1 LTTYSNSTSGD
12 AHSSDSLF
20 DLGDENNLIG
30 QIHHLINSNLEY
42 SLVLQ
47 SDAGTALRTEVKIPD
62 GWERSDYCRLIIKYL
77 YSKIFKDFSPRHKKS
92 ILSHIQTF
100 FDFLTELDKDTDP
113 NTTSILFPKYFH
125 HVNLQYSEYT
135 NFKRKISLRRVLLWA
150 KDETA
155 RGNPVEHWNDVTRK
169 ILKSLPDTPP
179 PRSTAL
185 PSSSEKVKT
194 DVDDYEF
201 FLSTR
206 SFFAWYLLKMQALK
220 EEVLR
225 KDISLKDDIL
235 KLAMKRGLSEIT
247 NPLCDTFL
255 AQGKYCEETID
266 LHSRIKKA
274 ILEVSENNLML
285 LEYAYFRNYSVWM
298 ETNELINN
306 HLQLPNITI
315 DAIKEAIGSKFFA
328 LGFSFS
334 ELLAPS
340 ISEVYAMSFFLAT
353 DRIQSSGQDQL
364 TLDQCKLTQKGVQVV
379 GYEKA
384 RSSGSGKS
392 TAIYSKNTVAYAVYS
407 KWKESMEFFY
417 ELQPHHIRLKKFIPL
432 TTEQIRDQVKYLT
445 KDNLSF
451 YLPQLFSCISRNTAI
466 SEDPRTKL
474 LLDSLHGKI
483 ERANSERTHKGVIR
497 YQRRERVLDRLG
509 HQSIAQSRAL
519 LEQKPISNL
528 SSSANDEIDANL
540 SAHSA
545 ATKKNIYKDRTTS
558 NTVLKAGR
566 DFSKGVSQKMI
577 DSATSVSSLLKGT
590 SILTLK
596 QVEEV
601 LGLNSQWSKYADIE
615 SINRV
620 VVEAEKRGY
629 STGTF
634 AELSHDGQTIIIC
647 TPMVAAF
654 IQGEINHIDKN
665 IDGLFSINPQ
675 KVDKFKLRKLFLA
688 EVLKNFPRKVV
699 KDGINLLS
707 KYNFPYPPLS

>member
-1 LTTYSNSTSGD
+1 MTTPSNSTSGV
-12 AHSSDSLF
+12 AHISDSIF

-42 SLVLQ
+42 SLVRQ
-47 SDAGTALRTEVKIPD
+47 SDSGISLRTSVRIPD
-62 GWERSDYCRLIIKYL
+62 GWERSDYCRLIISFL
-77 YSKIFKDFSPRHKKS
+77 YSKTFKDFSPRHKKS
-92 ILSHIQTF
+92 ILSHIKSF
-100 FDFLTELDKDTDP
+100 FEFLTGLDKNTDP
-113 NTTSILFPKYFH
+113 NTTSILFPKYSH
-125 HVNLQYSEYT
+125 HVNSKYTEYT
-135 NFKRKISLRRVLLWA
+135 NFKHRISLRRILLWA
-150 KDETA
+150 KDEVA
-155 RGNPVEHWNDVTRK
+155 RGNPVGHWSDVTRK
-169 ILKSLPDTPP
+169 ILKSLPNTPP

-206 SFFAWYLLKMQALK
+206 SFFGWYLLKMQALK
-220 EEVLR
+220 EEVLQ

-235 KLAMKRGLSEIT
+235 KLAKKKGLSEIT
-247 NPLCDTFL
+247 HPLNDTYL
-255 AQGKYCEETID
+255 VQGKYSEDTID
-266 LHSRIKKA
+266 LHDRIKKA
-274 ILEVSENNLML
+274 ILEISENNVML
-285 LEYAYFRNYSVWM
+285 LEVAYFRNYSVWM
-298 ETNELINN
+298 ETNKFIHN
-306 HLQLPNITI
+306 HLKLPDITI
-315 DAIKEAIGSKFFA
+315 DGIKEAIANKFFA

-340 ISEVYAMSFFLAT
+340 ISEVYAMSHFLAT
-353 DRIQSSGQDQL
+353 ERIQSSGQNQL

-392 TAIYSKNTVAYAVYS
+392 TAIYPKNTVAYAVYS
-407 KWKESMEFFY
+407 KWKESMEHFY
-417 ELQPHHIRLKKFIPL
+417 ELQPDHLRLKKFIPL
-432 TTEQIRDQVKYLT
+432 TTEQIRDQIKCLS

-466 SEDPRTKL
+466 SEDPRTKII
-474 LLDSLHGKI
+474 LDSLHGKI
-483 ERANSERTHKGVIR
+483 ERDDSETTRNGKTR
-497 YQRRERVLDRLG
+497 SQRRVRVIDRLG

-558 NTVLKAGR
+558 NTVLRAGR
-566 DFSKGVSQKMI
+566 EFSKDVSQKMI
-577 DSATSVSSLLKGT
+577 DSADAVSHLLKNT

-596 QVEEV
+596 QVEEI
-601 LGLNSQWSKYADIE
+601 LGFNSQWSKYAEVE

-654 IQGEINHIDKN
+654 MQGEINHIDKN
-665 IDGLFSINPQ
+665 IDGLFSINPE
-675 KVDKFKLRKLFLA
+675 KVDKFKLRKLFLV

-707 KYNFPYPPLS
+707 KYDFPYPPLS

>member
-1 LTTYSNSTSGD
+1 MTTSSNSTAGV
-12 AHSSDSLF
+12 AHISDSLF
-20 DLGDENNLIG
+20 DLGDENNLNV

-42 SLVLQ
+42 SLVWQ
-47 SDAGTALRTEVKIPD
+47 SDSGRSLRTSVRIPD
-62 GWERSDYCRLIIKYL
+62 RWERSDYCRLIINFL
-77 YSKIFKDFSPRHKKS
+77 YSKTFKDFSTRHKKS

-100 FDFLTELDKDTDP
+100 FDFLTELDKNTDP
-113 NTTSILFPKYFH
+113 NATSILFPKYFR
-125 HVNLQYSEYT
+125 HVNLKYSEFT

-179 PRSTAL
+179 PRSTAI
-185 PSSSEKVKT
+185 PSSTEKVKT

-220 EEVLR
+220 EGVLR

-235 KLAMKRGLSEIT
+235 RLAKKKGLSEIT
-247 NPLCDTFL
+247 HPLSDTFL
-255 AQGKYCEETID
+255 VQGKYSEETID
-266 LHSRIKKA
+266 LHNRIKKA
-274 ILEVSENNLML
+274 ILEVSENNVML
-285 LEYAYFRNYSVWM
+285 LEISYFRNYSVWM
-298 ETNELINN
+298 ETSEFIHN

-315 DAIKEAIGSKFFA
+315 DAVREAIANKFFA

-340 ISEVYAMSFFLAT
+340 ISEVYAMSNFLAT
-353 DRIQSSGQDQL
+353 DRIQSSGQNQL
-364 TLDQCKLTQKGVQVV
+364 TLDQCKLTPKGVQVV

-384 RSSGSGKS
+384 RSSDSGKS

-417 ELQPHHIRLKKFIPL
+417 ELQPDHIRLKKFIPL
-432 TTEQIRDQVKYLT
+432 TTEQIRDQIKYLT

-451 YLPQLFSCISRNTAI
+451 YLPQLFSCISKNTAI

-483 ERANSERTHKGVIR
+483 ERTISETTRKGVTR
-497 YQRRERVLDRLG
+497 YQRRVRVLDRLG

-519 LEQKPISNL
+519 LEQKPINNL

-558 NTVLKAGR
+558 NTVLRAGR
-566 DFSKGVSQKMI
+566 EFSKDVSQKMI
-577 DSATSVSSLLKGT
+577 DSAAAVSHLLKNT
-590 SILTLK
+590 SILTLN
-596 QVEEV
+596 QVEEI
-601 LGLNSQWSKYADIE
+601 LGFNSQWSKYAEVE

-620 VVEAEKRGY
+620 VAEAEKRGY
-629 STGTF
+629 SIGTF

-665 IDGLFSINPQ
+665 VDGLFSINPH
-675 KVDKFKLRKLFLA
+675 KVDKFKLRKLFLV

-707 KYNFPYPPLS
+707 KYDFPYPPLS